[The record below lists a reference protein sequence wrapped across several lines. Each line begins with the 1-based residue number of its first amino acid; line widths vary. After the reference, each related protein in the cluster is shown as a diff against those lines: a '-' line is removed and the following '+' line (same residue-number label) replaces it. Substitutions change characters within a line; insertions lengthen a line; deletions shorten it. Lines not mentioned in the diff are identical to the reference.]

1 MFANKRKYT
10 CFGLLQMPLMGISTV
25 THKRKLNALEING
38 KKTKEWIGVKGTDME
53 GYI

>member
-25 THKRKLNALEING
+25 THKRKQNAIEING
-38 KKTKEWIGVKGTDME
+38 KNE
-53 GYI
+53 GMDWSERH